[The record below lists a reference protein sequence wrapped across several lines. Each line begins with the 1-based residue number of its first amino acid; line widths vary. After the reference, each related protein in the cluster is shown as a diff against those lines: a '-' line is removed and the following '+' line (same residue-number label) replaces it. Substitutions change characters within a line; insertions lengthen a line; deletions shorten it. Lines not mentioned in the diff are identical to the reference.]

1 MDDTVFPRFE
11 SYCNMALFTTS
22 PSLLPSSGRP
32 FTIADVA
39 RMPRELP
46 SGPVDYELD
55 NGALVTMSPT
65 GNRHSAL
72 QTRLSKIL
80 AIQGDDREFGE
91 TRVEVGVILWR
102 NPDRLVGSDVAFF
115 SKDLFPPRESAEGY
129 LETIPDIV
137 FEACSKNDTAAEL
150 RHKVNDYLA
159 AGVKQVFVVDT
170 DDKQV
175 VLHRVGTPE
184 VVLREQD
191 ALHLD
196 VIPGFALSL
205 AELFRP

>member
-1 MDDTVFPRFE
+1 
-11 SYCNMALFTTS
+11 MALFTTS
-22 PSLLPSSGRP
+22 PNFSPPSGRY

-39 RMPRELP
+39 KMPRELP

-65 GNRHSAL
+65 GNRHSVL
-72 QTRLSKIL
+72 QTRLAKIL
-80 AIQGDDREFGE
+80 SIEGDDCGLGE

-102 NPDRLVGSDVAFF
+102 SPDRLVGPDVAFF
-115 SKDLFPPRESAEGY
+115 SKNSFPLRESSEGY
-129 LETIPDIV
+129 LETIPDVV
-137 FEACSKNDTAAEL
+137 FEIHSKNDTAAEL

-170 DDKQV
+170 GDQQV

-184 VVLREQD
+184 VVYRVQD
-191 ALHLD
+191 ILSLD
-196 VIPGFALSL
+196 FIPGFTLSL
-205 AELFRP
+205 AELFRS